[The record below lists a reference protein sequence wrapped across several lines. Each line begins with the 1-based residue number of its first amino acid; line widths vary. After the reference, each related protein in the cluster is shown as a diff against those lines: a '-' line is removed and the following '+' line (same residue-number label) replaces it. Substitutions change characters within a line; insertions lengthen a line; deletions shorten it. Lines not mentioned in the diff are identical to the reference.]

1 MQNAHIQLNN
11 ISHSFRSKNTSN
23 TIFDKLDL
31 AIERNTFVALLG
43 PSGCGKSTL
52 LRVISGLL
60 QPEQGEIKIDAAAI
74 VSPSEQVSFMFQK
87 PTLLPWLTVI
97 DNVLFPLKHRHGR
110 VSAADRDRADSLLTL
125 TGLTDRKSA
134 HPHQLSGGMQQR
146 VAIARALM
154 QNNEV
159 MLMDEPFSA
168 LDAMN
173 REKIGFELLKML
185 QPSPKTIVF
194 VTHSIQEAVMLADR
208 VIVLGA
214 HASGV
219 VDDISIQLPAPRSIQ
234 SLELPEFGKY
244 CHQIRQY
251 FYQNEHGSSTSD
263 APSSS
268 SSSAPGA
275 THA

>member
-1 MQNAHIQLNN
+1 MENAHIQLRN
-11 ISHSFRSKNTSN
+11 ITHSFRSKNTMN

-31 AIERNTFVALLG
+31 AIERHTFVALLG

-60 QPEQGEIKIDAAAI
+60 KPEHGEIKIDAADINA
-74 VSPSEQVSFMFQK
+74 PSEQLSFMFQK

-97 DNVLFPLKHRHGR
+97 DNILFPLKHRHGR
-110 VSAADRDRADSLLTL
+110 VSVADRNRADSLLEL
-125 TGLTDRKSA
+125 TGLTDRKRA

-146 VAIARALM
+146 VAIARALI

-214 HASGV
+214 NASGV
-219 VDDISIQLPAPRSIQ
+219 VDDISIQLPAPRSIK

-251 FYQNEHGSSTSD
+251 FYQTENGQNT
-263 APSSS
+263 PSSGE
-268 SSSAPGA
+268 A
-275 THA
+275 HA